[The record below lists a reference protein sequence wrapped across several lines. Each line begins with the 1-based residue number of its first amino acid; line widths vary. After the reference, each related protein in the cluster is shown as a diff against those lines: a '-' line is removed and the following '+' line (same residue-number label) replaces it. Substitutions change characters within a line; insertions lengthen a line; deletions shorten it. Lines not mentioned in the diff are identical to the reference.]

1 MGDETKENKNSINN
15 KDEDNKKSDEED
27 KEIDPQ
33 ELKNKFQLLMEKTIK
48 KNMIEQEQMKNE
60 KKEID
65 ENQEDDK
72 KDKTDKNNNK
82 TCIVIDNKKDDKKDK
97 KDSKDKKNKTDQSGY
112 GSYGT
117 TFDRYNVCWEFNT
130 FVGCRKG
137 SKCKWAH
144 QYLIKETAHPYTGE
158 KLNGMAVRK
167 FRLSNNI

>member
-1 MGDETKENKNSINN
+1 MG
-15 KDEDNKKSDEED
+15 D

-65 ENQEDDK
+65 ENQED
-72 KDKTDKNNNK
+72 
-82 TCIVIDNKKDDKKDK
+82 NKKEK

-117 TFDRYNVCWEFNT
+117 TFDRYHVCWEFNT

-144 QYLIKETAHPYTGE
+144 QYLIKETAHPY
-158 KLNGMAVRK
+158 
-167 FRLSNNI
+167 